1 MALHCAWKQELSPII
16 LYDTSISIK
25 FENTLAHNYQKRF
38 QLGFHAFTGCGQNST
53 FSRRGKKG
61 PFGVLKNYVQYQ
73 NAFASLGTSEEL
85 SDETIFI
92 LGKVTC
98 EIFPKRGRQVAASTV
113 NEARLIAFLKEF
125 KPSKKNPLSEIK
137 GIDGSNMPPLAKQ
150 FFFKK

>member
-1 MALHCAWKQELSPII
+1 MAFNCAWKQELSPII

-53 FSRRGKKG
+53 FSRTGKKG

-92 LGKVTC
+92 LGKVTYVKST
-98 EIFPKRGRQVAASTV
+98 PKEEDRLQRQ
-113 NEARLIAFLKEF
+113 
-125 KPSKKNPLSEIK
+125 
-137 GIDGSNMPPLAKQ
+137 Q
-150 FFFKK
+150 